1 MDIANIGKKVDLSAG
16 EWVDNIPDMPG
27 VRFKVRS
34 INYKPYRV
42 ASASIARSRSKQLR
56 TDQGVVDFT
65 VATGGPLA
73 EHILTDWEGVT
84 SGGEPLAFTPE
95 SAASVLTADDD
106 HGIGAMFRR
115 GVEYAAEQV
124 AEKLAET
131 TKEAAGN

>member
-1 MDIANIGKKVDLSAG
+1 M
-16 EWVDNIPDMPG
+16 
-27 VRFKVRS
+27 
-34 INYKPYRV
+34 
-42 ASASIARSRSKQLR
+42 
-56 TDQGVVDFT
+56 DFT

-84 SGGEPLAFTPE
+84 SGGEPLAFT
-95 SAASVLTADDD
+95 SDAAVSVLTADDD

-131 TKEAAGN
+131 TEEAAGN